1 MEWNGMEWNGMEWN
15 GMERNGIMGNGN
27 HEGSDLKPSHAF
39 CRWRGCPL
47 PKSPMHSLCPTYILR
62 KVYLL
67 DTFMPVEYIFQTVLK
82 YFVSSYQPDVAGLM
96 MFNFL
101 SSSFSFFSSPFFTS
115 FFFCDLATAD
125 LTSRMRKLS
134 CQAFSGFRKA
144 NETPHKSYWENRR
157 KLWPRVEPPPFL
169 DSPEDSA
176 VYKTIK

>member
-1 MEWNGMEWNGMEWN
+1 LFHISADKVAFHMEKRNLKMINMKFGMEWNGMEWNGMEWN
-15 GMERNGIMGNGN
+15 GMEWNGMEWNGIMGNGN
-27 HEGSDLKPSHAF
+27 HGGSDLKPSHAF

-67 DTFMPVEYIFQTVLK
+67 DTFMPVEYIFQTVLN

-115 FFFCDLATAD
+115 FFF
-125 LTSRMRKLS
+125 
-134 CQAFSGFRKA
+134 
-144 NETPHKSYWENRR
+144 
-157 KLWPRVEPPPFL
+157 
-169 DSPEDSA
+169 
-176 VYKTIK
+176 